1 MKKELW
7 LNIELRNK
15 SESDVKAL
23 VEEVERYKQ
32 SYDDKHVHDSVE
44 ISELHAQIKDLRY
57 QNEDLLHK
65 LRQKDNETTNL
76 GNDMYQWQ

>member
-15 SESDVKAL
+15 SEGDVKAL

-32 SYDDKHVHDSVE
+32 SYDDKHVHDS
-44 ISELHAQIKDLRY
+44 
-57 QNEDLLHK
+57 
-65 LRQKDNETTNL
+65 
-76 GNDMYQWQ
+76 